1 MHSYVPVRSLVPPF
15 SYSIYI
21 ARGVLVPFGD
31 SRVLSDILRLL
42 MRTAAGASSSDDAE
56 AREDLPSALGI
67 PNRSAEKSLRYVLV
81 MHLLTYQ
88 SYIE

>member
-56 AREDLPSALGI
+56 AREDLPPVLRI
-67 PNRSAEKSLRYVLV
+67 PDGPAQESFRYVIIV
-81 MHLLTYQ
+81 HLLTYQ